1 MSGQCPSAR
10 VRWTRRAYARL
21 VDQFRVPPEKLRRR
35 LDPASLPFK
44 STEELTAHEG
54 PLNQERAMEAL
65 RFGIGI
71 DSPGYNLFVTGVSGS
86 GRTSMVRAYLEQIAA
101 GRPAPEDWVYVHNF
115 EQPDSP
121 SALRLPAGKGRELAA
136 DMDLFITQARR
147 EIGRAFETERYAER
161 RLQLAGE
168 RAQLREPVLNEL
180 EKFARER
187 AFGVEVTQSGIATVP
202 MRDGRPMTPDELEHL
217 PEPERSDLERRGTE
231 VQTEIGRIMRR
242 LSQLERE
249 GAEQL
254 ARLDREIASFAL
266 EPLLH
271 DLRERYG
278 QQPEVVA
285 HLERIAEDIPNH
297 LADVRRPAGQ
307 AEPASPFEAAFSVDH
322 TDRYR
327 VNVLID
333 NSGLSGAPVKVETNP
348 TYYNLIG
355 RVEYRATLGMMVTDF
370 RQVKSGALHRSNGG
384 FLILEAADVLTNPF
398 AWAALV
404 RSLSTRQVR
413 IENLGEQYSA
423 LPTASLS
430 PAPVP
435 IRLKVVLVGTPLLYQ
450 MLFQMDEEFRE
461 LFKVRVDFA
470 PEVEWTEE
478 SNTAYASFVRR
489 CINERN
495 LIHFDSGAV
504 AEVIEEAA
512 RWRES
517 QRKLS
522 TRLRD
527 LDDLVTEASYWGQQ
541 AGRALVAAG
550 DVRKAVAEKSRRSS
564 LAEERLREMITEG
577 TIRVEVTGSRVG
589 QLNGLSVIELG
600 DHCFGTP
607 SRISATVGLGRGSVE
622 SIERETELGGPIHNK
637 GFLIVSGYLA
647 SRYAQKWPLALHA
660 TLTFEQSY
668 GEVEGDSASSAE
680 LYALLSALAEVP
692 LNQSMAVTGSV
703 DQHGN
708 VQAIGGVTDKI
719 EGFFRV
725 CKTMGLTG
733 EQGVIIP
740 TTNVSDLM
748 LDEEVIDAVRAG
760 QFHVWAVDSA
770 DQGIEVLTG
779 LPAGERQPDGG
790 FPEGSIH
797 ALVAARLE
805 GYALVQAAFGA
816 THNGESRV
824 RKAPAKKAPA

>member
-1 MSGQCPSAR
+1 M
-10 VRWTRRAYARL
+10 
-21 VDQFRVPPEKLRRR
+21 DQFRVPPEKLRRR
-35 LDPASLPFK
+35 LDPALLPFK
-44 STEELTAHEG
+44 STEELTALEG
-54 PLNQERAMEAL
+54 PLNQGRAMEAL
-65 RFGIGI
+65 RFGVGI

-101 GRPAPEDWVYVHNF
+101 GRPAPDDWVYVHNF

-121 SALRLPAGKGRELAA
+121 KALRLGAGKGRELAA

-161 RLQLAGE
+161 RQQLATE
-168 RAQLREPVLNEL
+168 RAQLREPILNEL
-180 EKFARER
+180 EAFARDR
-187 AFGVEVTQSGIATVP
+187 SFGIEVTQSGIATVP
-202 MRDGRPMTPDELEHL
+202 IRDGRPMTGEELEHMT
-217 PEPERSDLERRGTE
+217 EADRGDLERRGSE
-231 VQTEIGRIMRR
+231 VQAEVGRIMRR
-242 LSQLERE
+242 LAQLERE

-254 ARLDREIASFAL
+254 ARLDREIARFAL

-271 DLRERYG
+271 ELRERYSE
-278 QQPEVVA
+278 QPDVVA
-285 HLERIAEDIPNH
+285 HLERIAEDIPNN
-297 LADVRRPAGQ
+297 LPAVRQPAAQ
-307 AEPASPFEAAFSVDH
+307 AEPANPFEAAFSVDH

-333 NSGLSGAPVKVETNP
+333 NSGLKGAPVNVETNP

-404 RSLSTRQVR
+404 RSLSTQRVR

-430 PAPVP
+430 PTPVP

-478 SNTAYASFVRR
+478 SNSAYASFVRR

-495 LIHFDSGAV
+495 LKHFDPGAV
-504 AEVIEEAA
+504 AQVIEEAA

-527 LDDLVTEASYWGQQ
+527 LDDLVTEASYWAGQS
-541 AGRALVAAG
+541 GDALVAAA
-550 DVRKAVAEKSRRSS
+550 DVRKAIAEKRRRSS
-564 LAEERLREMITEG
+564 LTEERLREMITRG

-600 DHCFGTP
+600 DHRFGTP
-607 SRISATVGLGRGSVE
+607 SRISATVALGRGAVE
-622 SIERETELGGPIHNK
+622 SIERETDLGGPIHNK

-680 LYALLSALAEVP
+680 LYALLSALADVP
-692 LNQSMAVTGSV
+692 LNQSIAVTGSV

-719 EGFFRV
+719 EGFFKV
-725 CKTMGLTG
+725 CSTMGLTG
-733 EQGVIIP
+733 E
-740 TTNVSDLM
+740 
-748 LDEEVIDAVRAG
+748 
-760 QFHVWAVDSA
+760 
-770 DQGIEVLTG
+770 
-779 LPAGERQPDGG
+779 
-790 FPEGSIH
+790 
-797 ALVAARLE
+797 
-805 GYALVQAAFGA
+805 
-816 THNGESRV
+816 
-824 RKAPAKKAPA
+824 